1 MFCDAFKHDEVSFTF
16 HFSRFTKNEISRFTF
31 HVSRKMI
38 YRSKAPLR
46 IGLAGGGTDVSPYSD
61 LYGGAILN
69 ATLSLYAHATIEPIQ
84 ENGGHPG
91 GDSIVF
97 TAIDQMEEESFDASN
112 DVPVNGKLILLKG
125 VYNRIQKDYGLPKKN
140 FRLSTYVDAPA
151 GSGLGTSSTLVVAI
165 IGAFVEMLRLPL
177 GEYDIA
183 HYAYEIERKD
193 LGLAGGKQDQYAA
206 TFGGVNYMEFYDE
219 DKVIVNPLRI
229 KQQYLFELENN
240 LLLYYT
246 SKSRESAK
254 IIEQQARNVTDQKE
268 TSIEAMHQLKQ
279 QAQMMKEAL
288 LKGRL
293 HEIGEILDF
302 GFQQKRKM
310 ATGISN
316 ELMDEIYETAK
327 AAGAT
332 GGKISGAGGGG
343 FMIFYC
349 PGNAKYTVAKKLER
363 FGGVHRGYQF
373 VEHGLTTWTV

>member
-1 MFCDAFKHDEVSFTF
+1 
-16 HFSRFTKNEISRFTF
+16 
-31 HVSRKMI
+31 MI

-69 ATLSLYAHATIEPIQ
+69 ATLSLYAHATIEPCDKGIILT
-84 ENGGHPG
+84 
-91 GDSIVF
+91 S
-97 TAIDQMEEESFDASN
+97 IDQQQEEKFEWNKQLPLSGSMN
-112 DVPVNGKLILLKG
+112 LLKG
-125 VYNRIQKDYGLPKKN
+125 VYNRVQKDFGIAETN
-140 FRLSTYVDAPA
+140 FRLSTFVDAPA

-165 IGAFVEMLRLPL
+165 VGAFTEMLKLPF

-193 LGLAGGKQDQYAA
+193 LGLAGGRQDQYAA
-206 TFGGVNYMEFYDE
+206 TFGGVNYMEFFAD

-254 IIEQQARNVTDQKE
+254 IIAQQQKNVESKQE
-268 TSIEAMHQLKQ
+268 SSIEAMHQLKQ
-279 QAQMMKEAL
+279 QAQVMKEAL
-288 LKGRL
+288 LKGKL
-293 HEIGEILDF
+293 NDIGEILDF
-302 GFQQKRKM
+302 GHRQKRKM
-310 ATGISN
+310 AEGIST
-316 ELMDEIYETAK
+316 ELMDEIYDAAK
-327 AAGAT
+327 TAGAT

-349 PGNAKYTVAKKLER
+349 PGNTKYNVMKNLES
-363 FGGVHRGYQF
+363 FGGVSRNYQF